1 MAAAEARSRRR
12 FEGRT
17 VLISGGAAG
26 IGAAHVR
33 GFAGEGANV
42 VFGDID
48 AAAGAALAAALG
60 GDHDAMADGER
71 GGSAAEL
78 GGAVRFVPHD
88 VADPAGWE
96 RIVAVAEEEFGS
108 VSVLVNNAAILPPFL
123 PIDEVDAD
131 DWRRVL
137 EVNLTGS
144 FFGIK
149 YTVPS
154 MRRAGGG
161 SIVNTSSAL
170 GVMGTP
176 NLSAYV
182 SSKYGVRGLTQT
194 AALEL
199 ARDGIRVNSIHP
211 GYTRTPM
218 NAEVSEENTRDLPVP
233 RFAEPEEVT
242 AVAMFLASDEASF
255 VTGAEYLVDGG
266 AVTGT
271 VGVIDPT

>member
-1 MAAAEARSRRR
+1 MAEGTDNRNR
-12 FEGRT
+12 FAGRT
-17 VLISGGAAG
+17 VLITGGAAG
-26 IGAAHVR
+26 IGAAHVK
-33 GFAGEGANV
+33 GFAAEGANV

-48 AAAGAALAAALG
+48 AESGAAY
-60 GDHDAMADGER
+60 
-71 GGSAAEL
+71 AAEL
-78 GGAVRFVPHD
+78 SGNVRFVHHD
-88 VADPAGWE
+88 VADEAGWE
-96 RIVAVAEEEFGS
+96 ALVAAAEEAFGPI
-108 VSVLVNNAAILPPFL
+108 SVLVNNAATLPPFTS
-123 PIDEVDAD
+123 IVEVDTA

-137 EVNLTGS
+137 DVNLTGS

-149 YTVPS
+149 YVVPS

-233 RFAEPEEVT
+233 RFAEPDEVT
-242 AVAMFLASDEASF
+242 AVAMFLASEEASF

-266 AVTGT
+266 AVTGA
-271 VGVIDPT
+271 VEAIEPTP

>member
-1 MAAAEARSRRR
+1 
-12 FEGRT
+12 
-17 VLISGGAAG
+17 VLVSGGAAG

-33 GFAGEGANV
+33 GFGAEGGRV

-48 AAAGAALAAALG
+48 EEAGSAL
-60 GDHDAMADGER
+60 
-71 GGSAAEL
+71 AAEL
-78 GGAVRFVPHD
+78 GGEVRFVAHD
-88 VADPAGWE
+88 VADAAGWE
-96 RIVAVAEEEFGS
+96 RIVAAAEEEFGP

-149 YTVPS
+149 YVVPS

-161 SIVNTSSAL
+161 AIVNTSSAL

-182 SSKYGVRGLTQT
+182 SSKYGIRGLTQT

-218 NAEVSEENTRDLPVP
+218 NADVAEENTRDLPVP

-242 AVAMFLASDEASF
+242 AVAMFLASEEASF
-255 VTGAEYLVDGG
+255 VTGSEYLVDGG
-266 AVTGT
+266 AVTGAIE
-271 VGVIDPT
+271 VIEPT

>member
-1 MAAAEARSRRR
+1 MAEPQPRARR

-17 VLISGGAAG
+17 VLVTGGAAG

-33 GFAGEGANV
+33 GFAAEGAHV

-48 AAAGAALAAALG
+48 AAGGEALAAELA
-60 GDHDAMADGER
+60 GD
-71 GGSAAEL
+71 
-78 GGAVRFVPHD
+78 VRFFEHD
-88 VADPAGWE
+88 VSNEAGWP
-96 RIVAVAEEEFGS
+96 RIVAAAEEEFGS
-108 VSVLVNNAAILPPFL
+108 ISVLVNNAATLPPFTS
-123 PIDEVDAD
+123 IVEVDTA

-137 EVNLTGS
+137 DVNLTGS

-149 YTVPS
+149 YVVPS

-161 SIVNTSSAL
+161 AIVNTSSAL

-182 SSKYGVRGLTQT
+182 SSKYGIRGLTQT

-218 NAEVSEENTRDLPVP
+218 NADVSEENTRDLPVP

-242 AVAMFLASDEASF
+242 AVAMFLASEEASF

-266 AVTGT
+266 AVTGA
-271 VGVIDPT
+271 VEAIEPT

>member
-1 MAAAEARSRRR
+1 MAEPDNRRR

-17 VLISGGAAG
+17 VIVTGGAAG

-33 GFAGEGANV
+33 GFAAEGASV

-48 AAAGAALAAALG
+48 AEGGAALAA
-60 GDHDAMADGER
+60 
-71 GGSAAEL
+71 EL
-78 GGAVRFVPHD
+78 GDAVRFVEHD
-88 VADPAGWE
+88 VSDEAGWE
-96 RIVAVAEEEFGS
+96 RLVAAAEEDFGP
-108 VSVLVNNAAILPPFL
+108 VSVLVNNAATLPPF
-123 PIDEVDAD
+123 IGIVEVDTA

-137 EVNLTGS
+137 DVNLTGS

-149 YTVPS
+149 YVVPS

-211 GYTRTPM
+211 GYVDTPM

-233 RFAEPEEVT
+233 RFAKPSEIT

-255 VTGAEYLVDGG
+255 VTGSEYLVDGG
-266 AVTGT
+266 AVTGA
-271 VGVIDPT
+271 VEAIEPT

>member
-1 MAAAEARSRRR
+1 MAESGTRNR

-17 VLISGGAAG
+17 VIVTGGAAG

-33 GFAGEGANV
+33 GFAAEGADV

-48 AAAGAALAAALG
+48 AEGGAALAA
-60 GDHDAMADGER
+60 
-71 GGSAAEL
+71 EL
-78 GGAVRFVPHD
+78 GDKVRFVEHD
-88 VADPAGWE
+88 VSDEAGWK
-96 RIVAVAEEEFGS
+96 RLVAAAEEAFGP
-108 VSVLVNNAAILPPFL
+108 VSVLVNNAATLPPF
-123 PIDEVDAD
+123 IGIVEVDTA
-131 DWRRVL
+131 DWRRVID
-137 EVNLTGS
+137 VNLTGS

-149 YTVPS
+149 YVVPS

-199 ARDGIRVNSIHP
+199 ARDQIRVNSIHP
-211 GYTRTPM
+211 GYVDTPM

-233 RFAEPEEVT
+233 RFAKPAEIT

-255 VTGAEYLVDGG
+255 VTGSEYLVDGG
-266 AVTGT
+266 AVTGA
-271 VGVIDPT
+271 VEAIEPT

>member
-1 MAAAEARSRRR
+1 
-12 FEGRT
+12 
-17 VLISGGAAG
+17 VK
-26 IGAAHVR
+26 
-33 GFAGEGANV
+33 
-42 VFGDID
+42 
-48 AAAGAALAAALG
+48 AGAPEEILYVSKPHVGTFRLTGVVATMREEIISLG
-60 GDHDAMADGER
+60 GE
-71 GGSAAEL
+71 
-78 GGAVRFVPHD
+78 VRFVPHD
-88 VADPAGWE
+88 VTDAAGWK
-96 RIVAVAEEEFGS
+96 RIVATAEEEFGP
-108 VSVLVNNAAILPPFL
+108 VSVLVNNAAILPPFES
-123 PIDEVDAD
+123 IVEVDTRS
-131 DWRRVL
+131 WQRVL
-137 EVNLTGS
+137 DVNLTGS
-144 FFGIK
+144 FLGIK
-149 YTVPS
+149 HVVPS

-218 NAEVSEENTRDLPVP
+218 NAEVSEENTRDLPIA

-242 AVAMFLASDEASF
+242 AVAMFLASDEAAF

-266 AVTGT
+266 AVTGA
-271 VGVIDPT
+271 VEVIEPT

>member
-1 MAAAEARSRRR
+1 MAEPETGGSRR

-17 VLISGGAAG
+17 VLVSGGAMG

-33 GFAGEGANV
+33 GFAGEGARV

-48 AAAGAALAAALG
+48 ADAGGAL
-60 GDHDAMADGER
+60 
-71 GGSAAEL
+71 AAEL
-78 GGAVRFVPHD
+78 GEAVSFVRHD
-88 VADPAGWE
+88 VADGAGWE
-96 RIVAVAEEEFGS
+96 RIVATAEERFGP

-123 PIDEVDAD
+123 PIDEVETAD
-131 DWRRVL
+131 WQRVL
-137 EVNLTGS
+137 DVNLTGT
-144 FFGIK
+144 FLGIK
-149 YTVPS
+149 HVAPS

-218 NAEVSEENTRDLPVP
+218 NAEVAEENTRDLPVA

-242 AVAMFLASDEASF
+242 AVAMFLASEEASF

-271 VGVIDPT
+271 VAVIEPT

>member
-1 MAAAEARSRRR
+1 MSGLFDLTGRHVLVTGASSGLGRHFAGLLAGAGAKLTLGARRAEALAQTVASVEAQGGQAQAVVVNVTDRAGIEAALDQAEAR
-12 FEGRT
+12 
-17 VLISGGAAG
+17 
-26 IGAAHVR
+26 
-33 GFAGEGANV
+33 
-42 VFGDID
+42 FG
-48 AAAGAALAAALG
+48 
-60 GDHDAMADGER
+60 
-71 GGSAAEL
+71 
-78 GGAVRFVPHD
+78 P
-88 VADPAGWE
+88 
-96 RIVAVAEEEFGS
+96 
-108 VSVLVNNAAILPPFL
+108 VSVLVNNAATLPPFL
-123 PIDEVDAD
+123 PIDEVDTA

-137 EVNLTGS
+137 DVNLTGS

-149 YTVPS
+149 HVVPS

-218 NAEVSEENTRDLPVP
+218 NADVSEENTRDLPVP

-242 AVAMFLASDEASF
+242 AVAMFLASEEASF

-271 VGVIDPT
+271 VEVIEPT

>member
-1 MAAAEARSRRR
+1 MTPPAAPDPHR
-12 FEGRT
+12 FEGRV

-33 GFAGEGANV
+33 GFAAEGAQV

-48 AAAGAALAAALG
+48 VAAGQAL
-60 GDHDAMADGER
+60 
-71 GGSAAEL
+71 AAEL
-78 GGAVRFVPHD
+78 GDSVRFFEHD
-88 VADPAGWE
+88 VSDEDGWQG
-96 RIVAVAEEEFGS
+96 IVAAAEEEFGS
-108 VSVLVNNAAILPPFL
+108 VSVLVNNAATLPPFL
-123 PIDEVDAD
+123 PIDEVDTA

-137 EVNLTGS
+137 DVNLTGS
-144 FFGIK
+144 YFGIK
-149 YTVPS
+149 HVVPS
-154 MRRAGGG
+154 MRKAGGG

-182 SSKYGVRGLTQT
+182 ASKYAIRGLTQT

-233 RFAEPEEVT
+233 RFAEPEEVS
-242 AVAMFLASDEASF
+242 AVARFLASEEASF
-255 VTGAEYLVDGG
+255 VTGSEYLVDGG
-266 AVTGT
+266 AVTGA
-271 VGVIDPT
+271 VEVIEPT

>member
-1 MAAAEARSRRR
+1 VGVSEPARHGR

-17 VLISGGAAG
+17 ALVSGGAAG

-33 GFAGEGANV
+33 GFAAEGGRV
-42 VFGDID
+42 VFGDVD
-48 AAAGAALAAALG
+48 EEGGTALAAEVG
-60 GDHDAMADGER
+60 GE
-71 GGSAAEL
+71 
-78 GGAVRFVPHD
+78 VRFVTHD
-88 VADPAGWE
+88 VADEAGWQ
-96 RIVAVAEEEFGS
+96 RIVAAAEEEFGP
-108 VSVLVNNAAILPPFL
+108 VSVLVNNAAVLPPFL
-123 PIDEVDAD
+123 PIDEVDAE

-149 YTVPS
+149 YVVPS

-182 SSKYGVRGLTQT
+182 SSKYGIRGLTQT

-218 NAEVSEENTRDLPVP
+218 NADVSEENTRDLPVA

-242 AVAMFLASDEASF
+242 AVAMFLASEEASF

-266 AVTGT
+266 AVTGM
-271 VGVIDPT
+271 VEVIEPT

>member
-1 MAAAEARSRRR
+1 MAAADPPTRRR

-17 VLISGGAAG
+17 VLVTGGAMG

-33 GFAGEGANV
+33 GFAAEGGRV

-48 AAAGAALAAALG
+48 VAAGQALAAELA
-60 GDHDAMADGER
+60 GE
-71 GGSAAEL
+71 
-78 GGAVRFVPHD
+78 VRFFELD
-88 VADPAGWE
+88 VADEDAWQG
-96 RIVAVAEEEFGS
+96 IVAAAEEEFGPL
-108 VSVLVNNAAILPPFL
+108 SVLVNNAATLPPFL
-123 PIDEVDAD
+123 PITEVETA

-137 EVNLTGS
+137 DVNLTGS

-149 YTVPS
+149 HAVPS

-182 SSKYGVRGLTQT
+182 ASKYAIRGLTQT
-194 AALEL
+194 AAMEL

-218 NAEVSEENTRDLPVP
+218 NAEVSEENTRDLPIA

-242 AVAMFLASDEASF
+242 AVAMFLASEDASF

-266 AVTGT
+266 AVTGA
-271 VGVIDPT
+271 VEVIEPT

>member
-1 MAAAEARSRRR
+1 MAGSDVGARRR

-17 VLISGGAAG
+17 VLVSGGAAG

-33 GFAGEGANV
+33 GFSAEGGRV
-42 VFGDID
+42 TFGDID
-48 AAAGAALAAALG
+48 EEAGVTL
-60 GDHDAMADGER
+60 
-71 GGSAAEL
+71 AAEL
-78 GGAVRFVPHD
+78 DGNVRFVTHD
-88 VADPAGWE
+88 VADAAGWE
-96 RIVAVAEEEFGS
+96 RIVAVAEAEFGP

-149 YTVPS
+149 YVVPS

-182 SSKYGVRGLTQT
+182 SSKYAVRGLTQT

-218 NAEVSEENTRDLPVP
+218 NAEVSEENTRDLPIA

-242 AVAMFLASDEASF
+242 AVALFLASEEASF

-266 AVTGT
+266 AVTGAIET
-271 VGVIDPT
+271 IEPT

>member
-1 MAAAEARSRRR
+1 MATSDAPARRR
-12 FEGRT
+12 FEGKT
-17 VLISGGAAG
+17 VIVTGGAMG

-33 GFAGEGANV
+33 GFAGEGARV

-48 AAAGAALAAALG
+48 AAAGEAL
-60 GDHDAMADGER
+60 
-71 GGSAAEL
+71 AAEL
-78 GGAVRFVPHD
+78 GGEVRFTSHD
-88 VADPAGWE
+88 VSDEAGWE
-96 RIVAVAEEEFGS
+96 RIVALAEAEFGP
-108 VSVLVNNAAILPPFL
+108 VSVLVNNAATLPPFL
-123 PIDEVDAD
+123 PIDQVETA

-137 EVNLTGS
+137 DVNLTGS

-149 YTVPS
+149 YVVPS

-182 SSKYGVRGLTQT
+182 ASKYAIRGLTQT

-218 NAEVSEENTRDLPVP
+218 NAEVSEENTRDLPIA

-242 AVAMFLASDEASF
+242 AVAMFLASEEASF

-266 AVTGT
+266 AVTGA
-271 VGVIDPT
+271 VEVIEPT

>member
-1 MAAAEARSRRR
+1 MLV
-12 FEGRT
+12 T
-17 VLISGGAAG
+17 GGAMG

-33 GFAGEGANV
+33 GFAAEGARV

-48 AAAGAALAAALG
+48 AEAGAAF
-60 GDHDAMADGER
+60 
-71 GGSAAEL
+71 AAEA
-78 GGAVRFVPHD
+78 GGEVRFVEHD
-88 VADPAGWE
+88 VADEAGWE
-96 RIVAVAEEEFGS
+96 RIVTVAEEEFGPI
-108 VSVLVNNAAILPPFL
+108 SVLVNNAATLPPFAS
-123 PIDEVDAD
+123 IVEVDTA

-144 FFGIK
+144 FLGIK
-149 YTVPS
+149 YVVPS

-242 AVAMFLASDEASF
+242 AVAMFLASEEASF
-255 VTGAEYLVDGG
+255 VTGAAYLVDGG
-266 AVTGT
+266 AVTGA
-271 VGVIDPT
+271 VGAIEPT

>member
-1 MAAAEARSRRR
+1 ML
-12 FEGRT
+12 
-17 VLISGGAAG
+17 VSGGAMG

-33 GFAGEGANV
+33 GFAAEGARV

-48 AAAGAALAAALG
+48 AEAAGELV
-60 GDHDAMADGER
+60 
-71 GGSAAEL
+71 AEL
-78 GGAVRFVPHD
+78 AGEVRFVEHD
-88 VADPAGWE
+88 VADEEGWA
-96 RIVAVAEEEFGS
+96 RIVAAAEEEFGP
-108 VSVLVNNAAILPPFL
+108 VSVLVNNAATLPPFL
-123 PIDEVDAD
+123 SITEVETV
-131 DWRRVL
+131 DWQRVL
-137 EVNLTGS
+137 DVNLTGS
-144 FFGIK
+144 FLGIK
-149 YTVPS
+149 HVVPS

-182 SSKYGVRGLTQT
+182 SSKYAVRGLTQT
-194 AALEL
+194 AALEF

-218 NAEVSEENTRDLPVP
+218 NADVSEENTRDLPVP

-242 AVAMFLASDEASF
+242 AVTLFLASEEASF

-266 AVTGT
+266 AVAGA
-271 VGVIDPT
+271 VEVIEPT

>member
-1 MAAAEARSRRR
+1 MSESEPRARR

-17 VLISGGAAG
+17 VLVTGGAAG

-33 GFAGEGANV
+33 GFAAEGARV

-48 AAAGAALAAALG
+48 AAGGEAL
-60 GDHDAMADGER
+60 
-71 GGSAAEL
+71 AAEL
-78 GGAVRFVPHD
+78 GEAVRFFEHD
-88 VADPAGWE
+88 VSDEAGWP
-96 RIVAVAEEEFGS
+96 RIVAAAEEAFGPI
-108 VSVLVNNAAILPPFL
+108 SVLVNNAATLPPFTS
-123 PIDEVDAD
+123 IVEVETA

-137 EVNLTGS
+137 DVNLTGS

-149 YTVPS
+149 YVVPS
-154 MRRAGGG
+154 IRRAGGG

-182 SSKYGVRGLTQT
+182 SSKYGIRGLTQT

-218 NAEVSEENTRDLPVP
+218 NADVSEENTRDLPVP

-242 AVAMFLASDEASF
+242 AVVMFLASEEASF

-266 AVTGT
+266 AVTGA
-271 VGVIDPT
+271 VEAIEPT

>member
-1 MAAAEARSRRR
+1 MLV
-12 FEGRT
+12 T
-17 VLISGGAAG
+17 GGAMG

-33 GFAGEGANV
+33 GFAAEGARV

-48 AAAGAALAAALG
+48 AQAGAAF
-60 GDHDAMADGER
+60 
-71 GGSAAEL
+71 AAEV
-78 GGAVRFVPHD
+78 GGEVRFVEHD
-88 VADPAGWE
+88 VADEAGWE
-96 RIVAVAEEEFGS
+96 RIVALAAKEFGPI
-108 VSVLVNNAAILPPFL
+108 SVLVNNAAMLPPFAS
-123 PIDEVDAD
+123 IVEVDTV

-144 FFGIK
+144 FLGIK
-149 YTVPS
+149 YVVPS

-242 AVAMFLASDEASF
+242 AVAMFLASEEASF

-266 AVTGT
+266 AVTGA
-271 VGVIDPT
+271 VGAIEPT

>member
-1 MAAAEARSRRR
+1 VVEQVAALRRR

-17 VLISGGAAG
+17 VLISGGAMG

-33 GFAGEGANV
+33 GFAAEGARV

-48 AAAGAALAAALG
+48 EDAGAALAGDLG
-60 GDHDAMADGER
+60 GE
-71 GGSAAEL
+71 
-78 GGAVRFVPHD
+78 VRFIRHD
-88 VADPAGWE
+88 VAEETGWE
-96 RIVAVAEEEFGS
+96 RIVAAAEEAFGP

-144 FFGIK
+144 FLGIK
-149 YTVPS
+149 HVVPS

-182 SSKYGVRGLTQT
+182 SSKYGIRGLTQT

-199 ARDGIRVNSIHP
+199 ARDRIRVNSIHP

-218 NAEVSEENTRDLPVP
+218 NAEVAEENTHDLPVP
-233 RFAEPEEVT
+233 RFAEAEEVT
-242 AVAMFLASDEASF
+242 AVAMFLASEEASF
-255 VTGAEYLVDGG
+255 VTGSEYLVDGG

-271 VGVIDPT
+271 VESIEPT

>member
-1 MAAAEARSRRR
+1 MAPSDVGLRNR

-17 VLISGGAAG
+17 VLVSGGAAG

-33 GFAGEGANV
+33 GFAAEGGRV

-48 AAAGAALAAALG
+48 EEGGAALAA
-60 GDHDAMADGER
+60 
-71 GGSAAEL
+71 EL
-78 GGAVRFVPHD
+78 GGKVRFVVHD
-88 VADPAGWE
+88 VTDAAGWE
-96 RIVAVAEEEFGS
+96 RIVATAEEEFGP

-123 PIDEVDAD
+123 PIEEVDVE

-149 YTVPS
+149 YAVPS

-182 SSKYGVRGLTQT
+182 SSKYGIRGLTQT

-233 RFAEPEEVT
+233 RFAEPQEVT
-242 AVAMFLASDEASF
+242 AVAMFLASEEASF

-266 AVTGT
+266 AVTGA
-271 VGVIDPT
+271 VEAIDPT

>member
-1 MAAAEARSRRR
+1 
-12 FEGRT
+12 
-17 VLISGGAAG
+17 
-26 IGAAHVR
+26 
-33 GFAGEGANV
+33 
-42 VFGDID
+42 
-48 AAAGAALAAALG
+48 
-60 GDHDAMADGER
+60 
-71 GGSAAEL
+71 
-78 GGAVRFVPHD
+78 
-88 VADPAGWE
+88 
-96 RIVAVAEEEFGS
+96 
-108 VSVLVNNAAILPPFL
+108 VLVNNAATLPPFL
-123 PIDEVDAD
+123 SIAEVDTAD
-131 DWRRVL
+131 WQRVIA
-137 EVNLTGS
+137 VNLTGT

-149 YTVPS
+149 HVVPS

-218 NAEVSEENTRDLPVP
+218 NADVSEENTRDLPVP

-242 AVAMFLASDEASF
+242 AVAMFLASEEASF

-266 AVTGT
+266 AVTGA
-271 VGVIDPT
+271 VEAIEPT

>member
-1 MAAAEARSRRR
+1 MPEPDNRNR

-17 VLISGGAAG
+17 VIVTGGAAG

-33 GFAGEGANV
+33 GFAAEGANV

-48 AAAGAALAAALG
+48 AEGGAALAA
-60 GDHDAMADGER
+60 
-71 GGSAAEL
+71 EL
-78 GGAVRFVPHD
+78 GDKVRFLEHD
-88 VADPAGWE
+88 VSDEAGWE
-96 RIVAVAEEEFGS
+96 RLVAAAEEAFGP
-108 VSVLVNNAAILPPFL
+108 VSVLVNNAATLPPFTS
-123 PIDEVDAD
+123 IVEVDTA

-137 EVNLTGS
+137 DVNLTGS

-149 YTVPS
+149 YVVPS

-211 GYTRTPM
+211 GYVDTPM

-233 RFAEPEEVT
+233 RFARPAEIT
-242 AVAMFLASDEASF
+242 AVAMFLASEEASF
-255 VTGAEYLVDGG
+255 VTGSEYLVDGG
-266 AVTGT
+266 AVTGA
-271 VGVIDPT
+271 VEAIEPT

>member
-1 MAAAEARSRRR
+1 MAEPETAARRR
-12 FEGRT
+12 FEGKT
-17 VLISGGAAG
+17 VLVTGGAMG

-33 GFAGEGANV
+33 GFAAEGARV

-48 AAAGAALAAALG
+48 AAAGAALAA
-60 GDHDAMADGER
+60 
-71 GGSAAEL
+71 EL
-78 GGAVRFVPHD
+78 GGEVRFARHD
-88 VADPAGWE
+88 VADESGWE
-96 RIVAVAEEEFGS
+96 RIVALAEAEFGP
-108 VSVLVNNAAILPPFL
+108 VSVLVNNAATLPPFL
-123 PIDEVDAD
+123 PITEVETAD
-131 DWRRVL
+131 WERVIA
-137 EVNLTGS
+137 VNLTGS

-149 YTVPS
+149 HVVPS

-242 AVAMFLASDEASF
+242 AVAMFLASEEASF

-266 AVTGT
+266 AVTGA
-271 VGVIDPT
+271 VEAIEPT

>member
-1 MAAAEARSRRR
+1 MSPPDAASRRR

-17 VLISGGAAG
+17 VIVTGAAKG

-33 GFAGEGANV
+33 GFAAEGARV
-42 VFGDID
+42 VCADID
-48 AAAGAALAAALG
+48 AQAGGAL
-60 GDHDAMADGER
+60 
-71 GGSAAEL
+71 AAEL
-78 GGAVRFVPHD
+78 GDEVRFAPHD
-88 VADPAGWE
+88 VASEADWE
-96 RIVAVAEEEFGS
+96 KVVALAEAEFGP

-123 PIDEVDAD
+123 SIPEVDLD

-137 EVNLTGS
+137 DVNLTGS
-144 FFGIK
+144 FLGIK
-149 YTVPS
+149 HVVPS

-218 NAEVSEENTRDLPVP
+218 NADVSEENTRALPVP

-242 AVAMFLASDEASF
+242 AVAMFLASEEASF

-266 AVTGT
+266 AVTGA
-271 VGVIDPT
+271 VEAIEPT

>member
-1 MAAAEARSRRR
+1 VTSADAGRVALVTGAGRGIGRATALLLAARGFRVMATARS
-12 FEGRT
+12 E
-17 VLISGGAAG
+17 
-26 IGAAHVR
+26 
-33 GFAGEGANV
+33 
-42 VFGDID
+42 
-48 AAAGAALAAALG
+48 
-60 GDHDAMADGER
+60 
-71 GGSAAEL
+71 AEL
-78 GGAVRFVPHD
+78 ATLGTDHVT
-88 VADPAGWE
+88 ADISQPE
-96 RIVAVAEEEFGS
+96 ECRRIVQHTRDVLGPI
-108 VSVLVNNAAILPPFL
+108 SVLVNNAAILPPFL

-149 YTVPS
+149 YVVPS

-242 AVAMFLASDEASF
+242 AVAMFLASEEASF

-266 AVTGT
+266 AVTGA
-271 VGVIDPT
+271 IEAIEPT

>member
-1 MAAAEARSRRR
+1 MAEPGASTRRR

-17 VLISGGAAG
+17 VLITGGAAG

-33 GFAGEGANV
+33 GFAAEGANV

-48 AAAGAALAAALG
+48 AAGGEAL
-60 GDHDAMADGER
+60 
-71 GGSAAEL
+71 AAEL
-78 GGAVRFVPHD
+78 GDAVHFVEHD
-88 VADPAGWE
+88 VSDESGWE
-96 RIVAVAEEEFGS
+96 AIVAAAEEKFGPI
-108 VSVLVNNAAILPPFL
+108 SVLVNNAATLPPFVSI
-123 PIDEVDAD
+123 PEVETS
-131 DWRRVL
+131 DWQRVIA
-137 EVNLTGS
+137 VNLTGT

-149 YTVPS
+149 HVTPS

-242 AVAMFLASDEASF
+242 AVAMFLASEEASF

-266 AVTGT
+266 AVTGA
-271 VGVIDPT
+271 VEEISPT

>member
-1 MAAAEARSRRR
+1 MPESDNRNR

-17 VLISGGAAG
+17 VIVTGGAAG

-33 GFAGEGANV
+33 GFAAEGANV

-48 AAAGAALAAALG
+48 AEGGAALAA
-60 GDHDAMADGER
+60 
-71 GGSAAEL
+71 EL
-78 GGAVRFVPHD
+78 GGEVRFIEHD
-88 VADPAGWE
+88 VSDEAGWE
-96 RIVAVAEEEFGS
+96 QLVAAAEEAFGP
-108 VSVLVNNAAILPPFL
+108 VSVLVNNAATLPPFTS
-123 PIDEVDAD
+123 IVEVDTA

-137 EVNLTGS
+137 DVNLTGS

-149 YTVPS
+149 YVVPS

-199 ARDGIRVNSIHP
+199 ARDQIRVNSIHP
-211 GYTRTPM
+211 GYVDTPM

-233 RFAEPEEVT
+233 RFARPAEIT

-255 VTGAEYLVDGG
+255 VTGSEYLVDGG
-266 AVTGT
+266 AVTGA
-271 VGVIDPT
+271 VEAIEPT

>member
-1 MAAAEARSRRR
+1 MAGSDRGRR

-33 GFAGEGANV
+33 GFAAEGADV
-42 VFGDID
+42 VFGDVD
-48 AAAGAALAAALG
+48 EATGAGY
-60 GDHDAMADGER
+60 
-71 GGSAAEL
+71 AAEL
-78 GGAVRFVPHD
+78 GDNVRFVPHD
-88 VADPAGWE
+88 VADEAGWE
-96 RIVAVAEEEFGS
+96 RIVAAAEEAFGPI
-108 VSVLVNNAAILPPFL
+108 SVLVNNAATLPPFSS
-123 PIDEVDAD
+123 IVEVDTA

-137 EVNLTGS
+137 DVNLTGS

-149 YTVPS
+149 YVVPS

-242 AVAMFLASDEASF
+242 AVAMFLASEEASF

-266 AVTGT
+266 AVTGA
-271 VGVIDPT
+271 VEAIEPT